1 MESAAKPWIDLDK
14 YREDRLREAV
24 YEAELALRFLE
35 NGLYRNAAGKAFQA
49 AKALLAA
56 AAAQHRERLAG
67 LYPGER
73 KMGRGRR
80 AAEVDLVI
88 ALMPTTRMKE
98 VAQHIGDKELELA
111 VEKALDLHQFQH
123 NGLNPEGVLS
133 RYRSLDQVKK
143 DVEDVVEY
151 VRRAATRRTT

>member
-1 MESAAKPWIDLDK
+1 MESAAKPWIDLDR

-49 AKALLAA
+49 VKALLAA
-56 AAAQHRERLAG
+56 VAAQHREKLAG
-67 LYPGER
+67 LYPGE
-73 KMGRGRR
+73 KEVGRGRR
-80 AAEVDLVI
+80 VAKVDLVI

-123 NGLNPEGVLS
+123 SGLDPEGVLS

-151 VRRAATRRTT
+151 VRRAATRRA